1 MNPLNLAGF
10 ALWTLRQKRVTRT
23 DPGRV
28 LAVQQSRLRRL
39 LHRVAAKSPFYREKY
54 RGIDLDRCRLS
65 DLPPVTKTEIRDR
78 LDEVMTDP
86 RVNRES
92 LERFMADPENH
103 GRRFLGRYVVC
114 RTSGSQGLP
123 AL

>member
-1 MNPLNLAGF
+1 MTPLNLAGF

-23 DPGRV
+23 DPERV

-65 DLPPVTKTEIRDR
+65 DLPPVTKAELMDH
-78 LDEVMTDP
+78 LDEVVTDS
-86 RVNRES
+86 RITRQS
-92 LERFMADPENH
+92 LDQFMAD
-103 GRRFLGRYVVC
+103 RRVRNGA
-114 RTSGSQGLP
+114 GSASSEPPPSAQS
-123 AL
+123 